1 MNLKYTVF
9 VFWAGAFVFCGCKFN
24 FCNGL
29 LGTVL
34 MIHLSIFSPVLFV
47 VVIPHILI
55 YSLNGYNE

>member
-9 VFWAGAFVFCGCKFN
+9 VFWAAAFVFCGWKFN

-34 MIHLSIFSPVLFV
+34 MIHLSTFSPVLFV
-47 VVIPHILI
+47 VVIPHILTH
-55 YSLNGYNE
+55 SLNGYNE